1 MKCIIVDDEPIARKG
16 MRRLEESRPDL
27 ELTAT
32 LDSAVAAISF
42 LENNDVDLIFLDIEM
57 PEVSGIELSRK
68 IHEDCM
74 VIFTTAYSEY
84 ALESYEVEAIDYLVK
99 PIEASRFN
107 KAVDKAS
114 AYKKMIDDARQAA
127 SVNRNEMDFMIVKAD
142 RKYMRI
148 RFDDITFIEG
158 LKDYLLIHLSDRRVL
173 TRLTI
178 KSAEETLPSHK
189 FLRVSKS
196 YIVNIDRI
204 DAFTNNDIY
213 IGETEIAIGISY
225 KESVISRL
233 LTQ

>member
-16 MRRLEESRPDL
+16 MRGLVESRPDL

-32 LDSAVAAISF
+32 LDSAVAARSF
-42 LENNDVDLIFLDIEM
+42 LETNDVDLIFLDIEM

-84 ALESYEVEAIDYLVK
+84 AHESYEVEAIDYLVK

-107 KAVDKAS
+107 KAVDKAA

-127 SVNRNEMDFMIVKAD
+127 AVNRNEMDFMIVKAD

-148 RFDDITFIEG
+148 RFDDIAFIEG
-158 LKDYLLIHLSDRRVL
+158 LKDYLVIHLSDRRIL
-173 TRLTI
+173 TRMTI
-178 KSAEETLPSHK
+178 KSAEETLPTHR

-196 YIVNIDRI
+196 YIVNLDRI